1 MADLEKKILEAPK
14 LPNHIQGD
22 GRYLM
27 SLLKS
32 FLEQT
37 AEQVNLANGFSAEEI
52 NPEAGGYPMPR
63 DFFLSFTRLG
73 GELSWSHIYDV
84 SNLAYYELRM
94 DDNIGSSFGLL
105 ERTIENHSVMLP
117 PNYVDSVYLY
127 AVSKDGNYSNP
138 SVINYSKAR
147 PDAPQDLTVTKTSE
161 GTLITFLEIPSN
173 CIGANIYVDNKQF
186 KAVDNIYLV
195 TELSKMEKVEVAYYD
210 QFGEGER
217 ASLYLV
223 LPDIT
228 GFLVERNG
236 ADLDFYWEPVNV
248 YGVKYIVKVG
258 TTNSWADAIEL
269 FRTSTNDKNRRI
281 YPNTGQYYLM
291 VKAYDDN
298 GNYSQ
303 NAAYQIM
310 NNEPDI
316 SRNVILE
323 YDQNDTLYSGTKI
336 NVFYDVGIDGVTLDR
351 EALAGEYIFGVNLE
365 QRYRARNWLEF
376 SALSVTN
383 NDLTWDDLD
392 FAWDEANQQWA
403 GVVGDVDSGSFKSE
417 IALKLDQV
425 SDNAFSVDLNNE
437 LVSDQGI
444 IPFETQHVS
453 DYRSGRWVNG
463 LYIDMLTKLAYDVHL
478 DSDVFG
484 LFFNLKTFDKLNDT
498 VLMILAGN
506 DNDYLLFGYD
516 ARLERFYLY
525 GSDAVEV
532 YLPYKASS
540 SIEYYAFAV
549 SQSANQRTLYVNIY
563 SERKTYKA
571 SVEAAPI
578 GKFSKLYCYPNM
590 SVVN

>member
-127 AVSKDGNYSNP
+127 AVSKDGNYSSP

-173 CIGANIYVDNKQF
+173 CIGANIYIDNKQF
-186 KAVDNIYLV
+186 KAVDNIYLA
-195 TELSKMEKVEVAYYD
+195 TELFKMEKVEVAYYD

-236 ADLDFYWEPVNV
+236 ADLDFYWDPVNV

-258 TTNSWADAIEL
+258 TTNSWSEAIEL

-323 YDQNDTLYSGTKI
+323 YDQNDALYSGTKI

-376 SALSVTN
+376 SVLSVTN

-453 DYRSGRWVNG
+453 DYRSGRWANG
-463 LYIDMLTKLAYDVHL
+463 LYIDMLTKLAYDVPL
-478 DSDVFG
+478 DSDVFS
-484 LFFNLKTFDKLNDT
+484 LFFNLKTFGKLNDT
-498 VLMILAGN
+498 VLMVLADN
-506 DNDYLLFGYD
+506 DNNYLLLGYD

-540 SIEYYAFAV
+540 SIEYYAIAV
-549 SQSANQRTLYVNIY
+549 NQSANQRTLYVNIY
-563 SERKTYKA
+563 SEKKTYKA
-571 SVEAAPI
+571 SVEAIPI
-578 GKFSKLYCYPNM
+578 GEFPKLYCYPNM
-590 SVVN
+590 SVIG